1 MSHYPIIQAVNYQN
15 VNLCPLQP
23 LCERKYSSLNKRKR
37 TGYFYRSEVV
47 LIIGALLC
55 FCSES
60 DKGSS
65 QGVEVIELSDTANAP
80 HCQAHSKMNV
90 DWKVLL
96 YSFPM
101 PASMILDHL
110 IGLPLHQSFSCG
122 LGAAGQQTQLI
133 FGSLDTLVLWEH
145 QLFHVFPFIESL
157 SRQPVVVA
165 VNLVKS
171 V

>member
-1 MSHYPIIQAVNYQN
+1 M
-15 VNLCPLQP
+15 
-23 LCERKYSSLNKRKR
+23 
-37 TGYFYRSEVV
+37 

-145 QLFHVFPFIESL
+145 QLFRVFPFIESL

-171 V
+171 VRSVTNCEIWQWEKVESELTITVGWPDEMLVVFSTDKFGL